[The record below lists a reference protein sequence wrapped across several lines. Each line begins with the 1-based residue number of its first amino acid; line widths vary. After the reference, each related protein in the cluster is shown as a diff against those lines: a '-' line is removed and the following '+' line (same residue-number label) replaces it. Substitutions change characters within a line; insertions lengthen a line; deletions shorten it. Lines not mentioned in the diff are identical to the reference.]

1 MKSYRRLLTISAV
14 FFAVLIV
21 VAVFSPRTARG
32 ASDSCNCTF
41 DPAKMGR
48 TQTLI
53 ENKEFGSASAL
64 PTSADLLFPKT
75 LTVCV
80 FFDPTDK
87 GYPTDLRIQLDGSI
101 DGHNYFPLTLAGSRN
116 RAEGSNQ
123 CLQVAPVRYVR
134 ASWPSGSNILSPG
147 PRTTIQV
154 QASY

>member
-1 MKSYRRLLTISAV
+1 MKPYRRLLTIAGA
-14 FFAVLIV
+14 FFAVLITA
-21 VAVFSPRTARG
+21 AVISPRIARG
-32 ASDSCNCTF
+32 ASDTCTCNF

-64 PTSADLLFPKT
+64 PVSGDLMFPKT
-75 LTVCV
+75 LTACV

-101 DGHNYFPLTLAGSRN
+101 DGRTFFPLTLAGSRN

-123 CLQVAPVRYVR
+123 CLQVTPVRYVR

>member
-1 MKSYRRLLTISAV
+1 
-14 FFAVLIV
+14 
-21 VAVFSPRTARG
+21 
-32 ASDSCNCTF
+32 
-41 DPAKMGR
+41 MGR

-53 ENKEFGSASAL
+53 ENKELGSASPL
-64 PTSADLLFPKT
+64 PTSSDLMFPKT
-75 LTVCV
+75 LTVCM

-87 GYPTDLRIQLDGSI
+87 GYPTDLRLQLDGSI
-101 DGHNYFPLTLAGSRN
+101 DGRNYFPLTLAGSRN

-134 ASWPSGSNILSPG
+134 ASWPAGSNILSPG